1 MKIFMYVMA
10 AIGVTGVIFG
20 TARFFARGSPST
32 MTKEYQEAT
41 NDYLKVRT
49 HRTLDGCSPVASAH
63 TRTITPKTTI
73 LTQSS
78 ITGPERRAHHWYLV
92 RGLLRPRP
100 GPEPPRREEID
111 VQHRGEVWN
120 ERNVVEYPVE
130 QTRLF
135 ANIERAKEQRA
146 VRESCFLALAVVK
159 TLGGVGKFLYLTH
172 ASIYLPL
179 YKDLC
184 RQCSFFIFSSMS

>member
-1 MKIFMYVMA
+1 MYVMA

-41 NDYLKVRT
+41 NDYLKVCTDRN
-49 HRTLDGCSPVASAH
+49 LDGCSPAASAH
-63 TRTITPKTTI
+63 TRTITLKTAM
-73 LTQSS
+73 LTPSLT
-78 ITGPERRAHHWYLV
+78 TGPERRAHHWYLV

-111 VQHRGEVWN
+111 ALHRGEVWN

-146 VRESCFLALAVVK
+146 VRESCFLAFAVVK

-184 RQCSFFIFSSMS
+184 RQYSTLMFW